1 MARFVAHSAWIR
13 ACNRGTTMRNLK
25 SAAFA
30 ALFVMA
36 GTLGA
41 FAHAKMNASVPKDG
55 ATVPAGLSEIQLQF
69 SKPLRLTLIHVRRVD
84 DQEEIPAR
92 SKLPKSFVDS
102 AKVAVEA
109 LQAGSYKVFWTA
121 VSKDGHVM
129 KGSFAFSVK
138 QSPDAAASPAVVAPE
153 QASENENS
161 AISAASMET
170 DKTVEENTVEIKAV
184 HNDESK
190 TTSNVGLSCKKFFP
204 AVGKTLTVACW

>member
-1 MARFVAHSAWIR
+1 MQ
-13 ACNRGTTMRNLK
+13 NLK
-25 SAAFA
+25 SAVFA

-55 ATVPAGLSEIQLQF
+55 ETVTAGLSEIQLQF

-84 DQEEIPAR
+84 DQKEIR
-92 SKLPKSFVDS
+92 VSSKLPTSFVDS
-102 AKVAVEA
+102 AKVAVDV

-161 AISAASMET
+161 TISAAPLET
-170 DKTVEENTVEIKAV
+170 DKTVAENTVETEAEPE
-184 HNDESK
+184 DEPK
-190 TTSNVGLSCKKFFP
+190 ITKITKNVGVGCKKFFP
-204 AVGKTLTVACW
+204 AVGITLTVACW